1 MKRRGA
7 TLLAGIVLL
16 AALVAGGWNTKVPYV
31 ALGPGPTYDT
41 LGSSGGANSKQVIQ
55 ITGTKTYPSAGQ
67 LRMVTVGV
75 APELTLADALRGWF
89 DRDEAIW
96 PRELVYPPNQ
106 TEQEVDQKNQQDFV
120 RSQSSAETVA
130 LRQLGYPVQVRVTEV
145 NAGFPAAGKLQVGDI
160 ITSIDGEPVTSGE
173 KLLQAIRSKPAGV
186 NHTFGYTRHGQA
198 GTVTLAPKAG
208 EGNVP
213 QIGVTTEQ
221 LQPHPFEIHIE
232 LAGIGGPSAGLM
244 FALGVTDKLT
254 PLDITGGMH
263 IAGTGEI
270 DDEGNVGVIGGIPQ
284 KMIAAKDDGATV
296 FLVPAGNCAEAVA
309 NAVPGL
315 QLVKVETF
323 SGALKE
329 LETLRDHGK
338 PTPCTAG

>member
-7 TLLAGIVLL
+7 TLLAGILVLVGL
-16 AALVAGGWNTKVPYV
+16 IWGSWNTAVPYV

-41 LGSSGGANSKQVIQ
+41 LGSSGNKQVIQ
-55 ITGTKTYPSAGQ
+55 ISGTTTYPSKGE

-75 APELTLADALRGWF
+75 APRLTLAEAIRGWF
-89 DRDEAIW
+89 DRDEAVW
-96 PRELVYPPNQ
+96 PRELVYPPDK
-106 TEQEVDQKNQQDFV
+106 TVQEVDQANQQDFV
-120 RSQSSAETVA
+120 QSQSSAETVA
-130 LRQLGYPVQVRVTEV
+130 LRQLGFPVQVRVTEV
-145 NAGFPAAGKLQVGDI
+145 KANFPAVGKLRIGDI
-160 ITSIDGEPVTSGE
+160 LTTVDGTPVTSAQ
-173 KLLQAIRSKPAGV
+173 KLLELIRAKPAGAER
-186 NHTFGYTRHGQA
+186 TFGYTRNNQPA
-198 GTVTLAPKAG
+198 TVTIAPKSG
-208 EGNVP
+208 EGGTP
-213 QIGVTTEQ
+213 QIGVLTEQ
-221 LQPHPFEIHIE
+221 LQPHPFKIQIE

-254 PLDITGGMH
+254 QEDLTGGLH

-284 KMIAAKDDGATV
+284 KLIAAKKVGATE

-323 SGALKE
+323 NGALKE
-329 LETLRDHGK
+329 LETLRNHGQ
-338 PTPCTAG
+338 PTLCTAG